1 MDLDDM
7 NDEFDGDGDESLV
20 RLPDPNADK
29 ANLQR
34 GKPLENLLMAKNR
47 KMQDEVT
54 ALRVAHDELAAAHE
68 TVMADYEALQS
79 RLQEQTALNDR
90 LENDLLR
97 INESRHGGQAQPS
110 SANREDPLAG
120 FQLGKKVSSHLLYV
134 LIREIDSLDS
144 SRSLPKPR
152 LSSRSL
158 SRALPRPPSCPS
170 LLPSEIGS
178 DSAILSWKRYV
189 NVFSRSLQPVK
200 LTALPLPQELRRQ
213 FNTISELRSEIKTLQ
228 ADNLKLY
235 EKVRYLQSYRDEN
248 SAAKQQAGFSNVVRG
263 DEELV
268 RYQNKYEES
277 MNPFEA
283 FRGRVGPS
291 SFPAS

>member
-1 MDLDDM
+1 MC
-7 NDEFDGDGDESLV
+7 S
-20 RLPDPNADK
+20 P
-29 ANLQR
+29 
-34 GKPLENLLMAKNR
+34 
-47 KMQDEVT
+47 
-54 ALRVAHDELAAAHE
+54 AA
-68 TVMADYEALQS
+68 
-79 RLQEQTALNDR
+79 
-90 LENDLLR
+90 
-97 INESRHGGQAQPS
+97 I
-110 SANREDPLAG
+110 
-120 FQLGKKVSSHLLYV
+120 
-134 LIREIDSLDS
+134 
-144 SRSLPKPR
+144 
-152 LSSRSL
+152 
-158 SRALPRPPSCPS
+158 
-170 LLPSEIGS
+170 
-178 DSAILSWKRYV
+178 
-189 NVFSRSLQPVK
+189 QPVK

-248 SAAKQQAGFSNVVRG
+248 SAVKQQAGFSNVVRG

>member
-7 NDEFDGDGDESLV
+7 SDEFDGDGDESLV

-120 FQLGKKVSSHLLYV
+120 FQLGKKASFTLPMPCFQETDSSISSH
-134 LIREIDSLDS
+134 
-144 SRSLPKPR
+144 PKACR
-152 LSSRSL
+152 
-158 SRALPRPPSCPS
+158 SRACAAAAFPELCRDLYPAHHHVP
-170 LLPSEIGS
+170 
-178 DSAILSWKRYV
+178 A
-189 NVFSRSLQPVK
+189 RSIP
-200 LTALPLPQELRRQ
+200 TAQL
-213 FNTISELRSEIKTLQ
+213 
-228 ADNLKLY
+228 
-235 EKVRYLQSYRDEN
+235 
-248 SAAKQQAGFSNVVRG
+248 
-263 DEELV
+263 
-268 RYQNKYEES
+268 
-277 MNPFEA
+277 
-283 FRGRVGPS
+283 
-291 SFPAS
+291 